1 MKLGTTTQSR
11 HADLVLQD
19 VVTSHPCRTLPTGF
33 LLPSLFLSCSA
44 AQGGQVG
51 KAVAQ
56 HQTLN
61 QGAAAPDTHNA
72 APTKQN
78 IYIYIYGTHARWE
91 RGLAFLPTPTNREH
105 RYPSS
110 ITSLPKKLARLSF
123 QWLLCSQ
130 LPTRH
135 IPVVAPTSLLGLIC
149 HGWCSKRPVAP
160 RRAFI
165 QLARPYFCMH
175 GAGPLKTT

>member
-78 IYIYIYGTHARWE
+78 IYIYIYMGRMLGGREGW
-91 RGLAFLPTPTNREH
+91 RSCLPQPTAN
-105 RYPSS
+105 
-110 ITSLPKKLARLSF
+110 TG
-123 QWLLCSQ
+123 
-130 LPTRH
+130 TRH
-135 IPVVAPTSLLGLIC
+135 PSLL
-149 HGWCSKRPVAP
+149 
-160 RRAFI
+160 F
-165 QLARPYFCMH
+165 
-175 GAGPLKTT
+175 LKTSASLLSMAALQPASHQTHSRCRAYKPLGADLPWMVFKAARCAQACLHSVG